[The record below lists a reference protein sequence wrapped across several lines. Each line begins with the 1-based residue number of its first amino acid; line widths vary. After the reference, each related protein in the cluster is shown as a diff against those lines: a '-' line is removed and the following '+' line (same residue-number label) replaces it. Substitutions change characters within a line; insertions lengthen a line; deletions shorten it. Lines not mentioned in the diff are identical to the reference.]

1 VKLSQILGEL
11 KYKLQGG
18 QKIKKGV
25 DIKWDPRLPQGRKKR
40 YLNFGQLIV

>member
-1 VKLSQILGEL
+1 VKLSQIRGEL

-25 DIKWDPRLPQGRKKR
+25 DIKWDLPLLRGRKKR
-40 YLNFGQLIV
+40 CLNFGQLIV